1 MVISNICITFASGKS
16 VYLNIILIFIQI
28 AYYLQQQPNLVK
40 IKKLIKL
47 TMKNNYIK
55 SPLNYTGGK
64 HKLLPQIM
72 PLFPKEINT
81 FIDLFTGGCNVAVNV
96 NANKIIANDF
106 EEHII
111 NIFKTFQSD
120 NIENLIFNIENIIK
134 EFNLTMENSE
144 GFNRF
149 RNLYNETIVNGNN
162 SQYNIDI
169 MLFTLICY
177 SFNHQFR
184 FNSKGEF
191 NMPFG
196 KNRSQWNDTMKK
208 NLINFH
214 KSIID
219 KNIIFT
225 NNDFR
230 KLKIDKLSCNDFV
243 YCDPPYLI
251 TCATYNEKD
260 GWNEQCETDLLSL
273 LDSLNSK
280 SVKFALSNVLFN
292 KGKTNDLLIEWSK
305 KYNVHHLDYTYQNCN
320 YHTKDK
326 SSKPDEV
333 LITNF

>member
-149 RNLYNETIVNGNN
+149 RNLYNKTIVNGNN

-280 SVKFALSNVLFN
+280 SVKFALSNVLFS

>member
-1 MVISNICITFASGKS
+1 
-16 VYLNIILIFIQI
+16 
-28 AYYLQQQPNLVK
+28 
-40 IKKLIKL
+40 
-47 TMKNNYIK
+47 MKNTYVK
-55 SPLNYTGGK
+55 SPMNYTGGK
-64 HKLLPQIM
+64 YKLLPQIL
-72 PLFPKEINT
+72 PFFPTEINT
-81 FIDLFTGGCNVAVNV
+81 FVDLFTGGGNIAVNV

-106 EEHII
+106 EPHII
-111 NIFKTFQSD
+111 DIYKTFQKYEIEELIKTIELAIQRFGLT
-120 NIENLIFNIENIIK
+120 IENADNFNKFRTYYNKHIEDGYSFI
-134 EFNLTMENSE
+134 MP
-144 GFNRF
+144 
-149 RNLYNETIVNGNN
+149 
-162 SQYNIDI
+162 I
-169 MLFTLICY
+169 MLYVLICY

-184 FNSKGEF
+184 FNSKGEY

-225 NNDFR
+225 NKDFR
-230 KLKIDKLSCNDFV
+230 ELKIDKLSCNDFV

-260 GWNEQCETDLLSL
+260 GWNEQCETDLLGL

-280 SVKFALSNVLFN
+280 SVKFALSNVLFS